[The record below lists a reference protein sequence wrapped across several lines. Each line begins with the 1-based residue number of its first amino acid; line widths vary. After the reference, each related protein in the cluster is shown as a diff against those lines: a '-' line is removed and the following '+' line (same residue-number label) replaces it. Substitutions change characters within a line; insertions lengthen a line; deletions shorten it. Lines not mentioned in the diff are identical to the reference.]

1 MNGGQ
6 ELKNIMYKTK
16 FFNEDSPAAMAAAAA
31 ASKNNSEN
39 LDSFLDKERENIKKE
54 TWSRLDKTIKIQKLD
69 EYVDSIVE
77 KNQLTTEEVSG
88 LKTYL
93 SNSIDRK
100 KLQCVKDVIYDKVTN
115 KIKSIPCLLFNTAS
129 RTYTLKR
136 SEKRVSTLKS
146 LGVGN
151 NKKKIITSSVV
162 AKPAEVEVEAEV
174 E

>member
-16 FFNEDSPAAMAAAAA
+16 FFNEDSPAAIAAAAA
-31 ASKNNSEN
+31 AAKNNSEN

-69 EYVDSIVE
+69 EYVDSIAE
-77 KNQLTTEEVSG
+77 KNQLTSEEIAA
-88 LKTYL
+88 LKAYL

-115 KIKSIPCLLFNTAS
+115 KIKSIPCLLFNTVS

-136 SEKRVSTLKS
+136 SDKRVSTLKS

-151 NKKKIITSSVV
+151 KKKVV
-162 AKPAEVEVEAEV
+162 TTETEAV
-174 E
+174 CDV